1 MTALALRLEG
11 VSRRY
16 SLAGPEGQLKTTLL
30 HPAAA
35 WRARGRHAHIW
46 AVRDVSLD
54 VPRGEFFSII
64 GANGSGKSTLL
75 RLISGLS
82 QPTTGTVTVNG
93 RLSTLLELG
102 TGFHPNVTGRENAII
117 NGLLMGMRRGEME
130 DLLPAIVEFAGLQE
144 FIGQPMRTYSTGMY
158 VRLGFAI
165 AAFMQP
171 ELLII
176 DEVLA
181 VGDSVFQKKCYDY
194 VTGLREQGVTIV
206 MVSHD
211 LASVEHFSSR
221 VGLMENGGMIAV
233 GDPHAM
239 VEEHLERLS
248 ASSPEIRR
256 SIEEGI
262 QRAIASDPAA
272 RANYDRLVAEK
283 EEAARKRQGRDE

>member
-1 MTALALRLEG
+1 MSEAALHLAG

-30 HPAAA
+30 HPGAA
-35 WRARGRHAHIW
+35 WRTRRKHNHIW
-46 AVRDVSLD
+46 AVRDVTLD
-54 VPRGEFFSII
+54 VARGEFFSII

-82 QPTTGTVTVNG
+82 QPTTGTVDVRG

-117 NGLLMGMRRGEME
+117 NGLLMGMRRSDIEA
-130 DLLPAIVEFAGLQE
+130 LLPQIVEFAGLQE

-171 ELLII
+171 ELLVV

-181 VGDSVFQKKCYDY
+181 VGDGAFQRKCYDY
-194 VTGLREQGVTIV
+194 ISGLREQGVTMI

-211 LASVEHFSSR
+211 LASVERFSSR
-221 VGLMENGGMIAV
+221 VGLMEQGRMIAI
-233 GDPHAM
+233 GDPHEM
-239 VEEHLERLS
+239 VAEHLERLA

-262 QRAIASDPAA
+262 ERAIENDPAA
-272 RANYDRLVAEK
+272 RAHHERVLAEK
-283 EEAARKRQGRDE
+283 EAARKRKERGG